1 MKKTNLLL
9 AASIAALLSGCGGG
23 GSSTPAAPANT
34 APSVTIDAT
43 VTTNEDTAK
52 VITTASLLANDTDAD
67 GDTLSVSSIV
77 NATNGTAT
85 LNTAKTEITF
95 TPNANSTTAGV
106 ITYKVS
112 DGTDTTDNTITVNVT
127 AVNDA
132 PTSTQ
137 IAATATATNT
147 NKTVSTTV
155 QDVDGDAL
163 TYWAVSA
170 DTNRVTV
177 TPTAASKG
185 SVSATDALSGKSVDF
200 VANPVAGVNGN
211 TVITYYVSDGTAAN
225 VSKTFTLTVNAS
237 GSLPASA
244 STVNE

>member
-1 MKKTNLLL
+1 MNKSKLSTLL
-9 AASIAALLSGCGGG
+9 ATSILLTGCLG
-23 GSSTPAAPANT
+23 GSDPATPATTNT
-34 APSVTIDAT
+34 APTLAAVDNQTTTEDGANTQVTLVGSDTDTGDTLTYSATSSTANVIVSVSGAVVTLNPADNWNGVATI
-43 VTTNEDTAK
+43 TAK
-52 VITTASLLANDTDAD
+52 VN
-67 GDTLSVSSIV
+67 
-77 NATNGTAT
+77 
-85 LNTAKTEITF
+85 
-95 TPNANSTTAGV
+95 
-106 ITYKVS
+106 
-112 DGTDTTDNTITVNVT
+112 DGTVDSTEQAFTLTVS

-147 NKTVSTTV
+147 NKTVSATV

-200 VANPVAGVNGN
+200 VANPVAGVNGD
-211 TVITYYVSDGTAAN
+211 TVITYYVSDSTAAN

-244 STVNE
+244 STINE